1 MARVWQI
8 SQPSVPSPCNL
19 IASMPMVTTASS
31 GPGLGEAQFIGLESA
46 ESVPLGAAIKTV
58 SCSVSNDDLSQVAQA
73 VWPLMRHLA
82 LTFRKSGCDSVRA
95 SATGFSMLAGAV
107 WPRPLL
113 ERLRLLLYGRCW
125 IFYGNQPFLVLMHH
139 DACFMQSQHL
149 HVLACLGHRAL
160 GC

>member
-1 MARVWQI
+1 MPAQRLNSADWPLIAHLVMARVWQI

-113 ERLRLLLYGRCW
+113 ERLRLRCCCMEAAG
-125 IFYGNQPFLVLMHH
+125 F
-139 DACFMQSQHL
+139 FMVTNHSWY
-149 HVLACLGHRAL
+149 
-160 GC
+160 